1 MGKITLAEQNAVLPR
16 DESTPPLFLLTD
28 EAALVKGARKLGFV
42 FTARTPYSVIIE
54 AVSDSPRCRRMVL
67 VTCFLEGCLLDIV
80 TPVVTRRAG
89 CL

>member
-1 MGKITLAEQNAVLPR
+1 M
-16 DESTPPLFLLTD
+16 PPLFLLTD

-54 AVSDSPRCRRMVL
+54 AVSDSPRHCRMLL
-67 VTCFLEGCLLDIV
+67 VTSFLEGCLLDVITSV
-80 TPVVTRRAG
+80 AIRRAG